1 MSIIITDIDSDY
13 QSLIDNKDFTAVNF
27 PIKNAVKIY
36 GNSYDKLKGKN
47 KLKLEIENIIG
58 FKDDQLDSCEA
69 IENFLVF
76 TYYLLKTNNK
86 LVVFTVGL
94 SYESIDHYIKIMEII
109 LSKLDNRTLCVV
121 KNFSDINES
130 KLTDLYIHINKI
142 EKEIVFDFMKNW
154 LIGFKPK
161 DEYFTYPQY
170 FGKIEFETDDYFEML
185 SFILSKPNRDY
196 EFYFINKNN
205 SQYPKGMIVINNN
218 SLYLG
223 IGINSMYEKK
233 LIDKLSEEYM
243 QTPIICDGMSVPY

>member
-1 MSIIITDIDSDY
+1 MSLTVTDIDSDY
-13 QSLIDNKDFTAVNF
+13 QSLIDNKDFIAVNF

-36 GNSYDKLKGKN
+36 GNSYDRLRGKK

-76 TYYLLKTNNK
+76 TYHLLKTNNK
-86 LVVFTVGL
+86 LVVFTAGL

-109 LSKLDNRTLCVV
+109 LSKLDNRTLYVV

-130 KLTDLYIHINKI
+130 ELIDLYVHFDKI
-142 EKEIVFDFMKNW
+142 ERQIVFDFMKNW

-161 DEYFTYPQY
+161 DEFFTYPQY
-170 FGKIEFETDDYFEML
+170 FGKIEFKTYDYFEML
-185 SFILSKPNRDY
+185 SFISSQPNRNY
-196 EFYFINKNN
+196 EFHFVNKNN
-205 SQYPKGMIVINNN
+205 SQYRKGMIIINNN

-223 IGINSMYEKK
+223 IGVNSVYKEY
-233 LIDKLSEEYM
+233 LTDKLFEEYSK
-243 QTPIICDGMSVPY
+243 TPIVYNSNLPW